1 MNIIDTRDLIGT
13 RDELKEQILDS
24 FLDDFPHYADM
35 TESFEDI
42 RFEEEELDSWKL
54 DWVEDLSEITRID
67 ELENEIGSEFEDG
80 VQLIE
85 EADFED
91 YCADL
96 LEDLGYIY
104 QETSQAGLKLIGGAT
119 ASNIRLDYSE
129 VEFDGITYL
138 YRV

>member
-1 MNIIDTRDLIGT
+1 MNIIDTRDLIET
-13 RDELKEQILDS
+13 RDKLKEQILDS
-24 FLDDFPHYADM
+24 FLEDFPHYADM

-54 DWVEDLSEITRID
+54 GWVEDLSEITRID

-85 EADFED
+85 ESDFED
-91 YCADL
+91 YCTYL
-96 LEDLGYIY
+96 LKDLGYIPRDFPSWI
-104 QETSQAGLKLIGGAT
+104 EIDWEAT
-119 ASNIRLDYSE
+119 ASNMRSDYSG
-129 VEFDGITYL
+129 VEFDGLTYL

>member
-1 MNIIDTRDLIGT
+1 MNIIDTRDLIET
-13 RDELKEQILDS
+13 RDELKEQILES
-24 FLDDFPHYADM
+24 FLEDFPHYADM

-54 DWVEDLSEITRID
+54 DWVEDLSKITRID
-67 ELENEIGSEFEDG
+67 ELVNEIGSEFEDG

-85 EADFED
+85 ESDFED

-96 LEDLGYIY
+96 LKDLGYISRDFPSWI
-104 QETSQAGLKLIGGAT
+104 EIDWEST
-119 ASNIRLDYSE
+119 ASNIRLDYGE

-138 YRV
+138 YRA

>member
-67 ELENEIGSEFEDG
+67 ELVCRWGT
-80 VQLIE
+80 
-85 EADFED
+85 A
-91 YCADL
+91 YRR
-96 LEDLGYIY
+96 
-104 QETSQAGLKLIGGAT
+104 GL
-119 ASNIRLDYSE
+119 
-129 VEFDGITYL
+129 F
-138 YRV
+138 

>member
-96 LEDLGYIY
+96 LEDLGYISRDFPSWI
-104 QETSQAGLKLIGGAT
+104 EIDWGAT

>member
-85 EADFED
+85 EAYFED

-96 LEDLGYIY
+96 LEDLGYISRDFPSWI
-104 QETSQAGLKLIGGAT
+104 EIDWGAT

>member
-96 LEDLGYIY
+96 LEDLGYISRDFPSWIEIDWGSY
-104 QETSQAGLKLIGGAT
+104 CQ
-119 ASNIRLDYSE
+119 
-129 VEFDGITYL
+129 
-138 YRV
+138 